1 MKKLFSTLAIVL
13 LTVSLFT
20 SCKKD
25 DDPADNDLFVGT
37 YRGSVAYNTDTE
49 NISTA
54 DGSVTVVKV
63 GDKYN
68 FAFSNSIPDINGI
81 EFAEDG
87 DNTYINI
94 GSTETSY
101 IRITASS
108 LDILYLKD
116 GKRWTADC
124 TR

>member
-1 MKKLFSTLAIVL
+1 MKKILSVLAIVL
-13 LTVSLFT
+13 LTVSLFS

-37 YRGSVAYNTDTE
+37 YRG
-49 NISTA
+49 NISYVADGESISKA

-63 GDKYN
+63 GSKYN
-68 FAFSNSIPDINGI
+68 FAFSDGIPDINGI
-81 EFAEDG
+81 EFAKDG

-94 GSTETSY
+94 GSSETSY

-108 LDILYLKD
+108 LDIFYLKD
-116 GKRWTADC
+116 GKRWDADC

>member
-13 LTVSLFT
+13 LTVSIFT

-37 YRGSVAYNTDTE
+37 YRGSVAYTTDTE
-49 NISTA
+49 NISNA
-54 DGSVTVVKV
+54 DGSINVVKV
-63 GDKYN
+63 GNKYN

>member
-37 YRGSVAYNTDTE
+37 YRGSVAYTTDTE

-63 GDKYN
+63 GNKYN

-81 EFAEDG
+81 EFAQDG

>member
-1 MKKLFSTLAIVL
+1 MKKILSVLAIAL

-37 YRGSVAYNTDTE
+37 YRGSVSYNTDGET
-49 NISTA
+49 ISK
-54 DGSVTVVKV
+54 DNGSVTVVKI
-63 GDKYN
+63 GSKYN
-68 FAFSNSIPDINGI
+68 FAFSDGIPDITGV
-81 EFAEDG
+81 EFEKEN

-94 GSTETSY
+94 GGDATSY
-101 IRITASS
+101 IRINAST
-108 LDILYLKD
+108 LKILYIKD
-116 GKRWTADC
+116 GKRWGADC

>member
-1 MKKLFSTLAIVL
+1 MKKILSVLAITL

-37 YRGSVAYNTDTE
+37 YRGSVSYNTDGET
-49 NISTA
+49 ISK
-54 DGSVTVVKV
+54 DNGSVTVVKI
-63 GDKYN
+63 GSKYN
-68 FAFSNSIPDINGI
+68 FAFSDGIPDITGV
-81 EFAEDG
+81 EFAKEN

-94 GSTETSY
+94 GGDATSY
-101 IRITASS
+101 IRINAST
-108 LDILYLKD
+108 LKILYVKD
-116 GKRWTADC
+116 GKRWGADC